1 MKTDNVA
8 VQLIGKCM
16 TKGGIRQ
23 EKIKTLMGFKQNRRL
38 VSSRFLKM
46 AYFSS
51 SPSTLK
57 YRSNRVPSMK
67 SHILPSVCLVLAMS
81 LSAVPSSS
89 AAEVK
94 VLTAGAFKQVALAL
108 VPDFEKQTG
117 NKVIVDNDTAGGLQ
131 KRIEFGEAFDVAIIT
146 PAIVDGLAASGKI
159 VPNSRVNLATVLIGV
174 VVKEGA
180 PKPDI
185 GSVEAFKNALLAA
198 KSVAYID
205 PASGGSSGIYVDKL
219 LERLGIADQVRPKAK
234 LKKGGYVA
242 DLIASGEAELGVH
255 QISEIVPVKGA
266 VLVGPL
272 PKEIQNTT
280 TYAAGLSAAAQN
292 KEAAQALIKMFS
304 GPAAA
309 SVFKAKGMEPA
320 N

>member
-1 MKTDNVA
+1 M
-8 VQLIGKCM
+8 
-16 TKGGIRQ
+16 
-23 EKIKTLMGFKQNRRL
+23 
-38 VSSRFLKM
+38 
-46 AYFSS
+46 
-51 SPSTLK
+51 
-57 YRSNRVPSMK
+57 
-67 SHILPSVCLVLAMS
+67 
-81 LSAVPSSS
+81 
-89 AAEVK
+89 
-94 VLTAGAFKQVALAL
+94 

-117 NKVIVDNDTAGGLQ
+117 NNVVVDNDTAGGLK
-131 KRIEFGEAFDVAIIT
+131 KRIESGEAFDVAVIT
-146 PAIVDGLAASGKI
+146 PAVIDELAGAGKI
-159 VPNSRVNLATVLIGV
+159 AAGSQVNLASVSIGV

-180 PKPDI
+180 PKPDV
-185 GSVEAFKNALLAA
+185 STVDAFKRALLEA

-205 PASGGSSGIYVDKL
+205 PASGGSSGIYIDKL

-242 DLIASGEAELGVH
+242 ELIVSGEAELGLH

-280 TYAAGLSAAAQN
+280 TYAAGLSASPQN

-309 SVFKAKGMEPA
+309 TVLKSKGMEPA
-320 N
+320 T